1 MRICEISYQPSTC
14 SYRLSSPLGQFNIG
28 PGSAA
33 CGTNTRSNQ
42 RAYWTGRSR
51 SFSSRH
57 AGSVDL
63 TCRPAARWGGL
74 GCALRFVFR
83 RICGRLGT
91 DSGLYVVLLEMVVF
105 PFIVSSCCMG
115 SAACVPPRRS
125 GCCERAGQHSSSRG
139 AAHWPLCGCCLK
151 QFLRPV
157 RPLVVTADRGQG
169 ASQLVSLLVPAN
181 PFADLSR
188 NCVPAIVAFCVFYGI
203 AIVRIENKQ
212 GILSGLEVVKHASV
226 TIWK

>member
-1 MRICEISYQPSTC
+1 
-14 SYRLSSPLGQFNIG
+14 
-28 PGSAA
+28 
-33 CGTNTRSNQ
+33 
-42 RAYWTGRSR
+42 
-51 SFSSRH
+51 
-57 AGSVDL
+57 
-63 TCRPAARWGGL
+63 
-74 GCALRFVFR
+74 
-83 RICGRLGT
+83 
-91 DSGLYVVLLEMVVF
+91 MVVF

-157 RPLVVTADRGQG
+157 RPIVVTADRGQG

-181 PFADLSR
+181 PFADFSR

-203 AIVRIENKQ
+203 AIERIENKQ

-226 TIWK
+226 TIWKWVVRMARLVFSLCSLTSRGRSDWKLSETFVCRRSFQSRLRCHIRHNQVTAVRFSRMCRNRGNADATL